1 MKKKIKLKGHLKN
14 YMYLLADAYY
24 FAGMHERADVFC
36 K

>member
-14 YMYLLADAYY
+14 YVLAADAYY